1 MKRLLLSLSFI
12 LLSVSSFAQKI
23 QFGNITNKWQIYDST
38 VGCCIPVITAY
49 NTVRYDSITVNH
61 NGHTY
66 QYLMTKLLSALVRED
81 AGKVYVLDNYD
92 STERV
97 MYDFTLGLHD
107 TIRTI
112 YPGNKYV
119 AWVTN
124 IDSTYLQGYW
134 YKVWHFE
141 GHDTNTYYT
150 DSVRDVV
157 YNVIEG
163 IGCTNGPFY
172 PSNPYSVSSF
182 SQHLYCFNNNSNITT
197 GLSNPVLAYG
207 WGYTNYYDNDSTCTK
222 FYAALNA
229 PVIRDVTNVS
239 QLFRSEVCKV
249 VPNPADANARI
260 QLPSK
265 ASGQLNIF
273 NQTGQ
278 LSFTIIFT
286 DQDVISFVDKI
297 TAPGIY
303 DYQITDEQ
311 GCKVYSGK
319 FVY

>member
-1 MKRLLLSLSFI
+1 MKRLLLFSTFI
-12 LLSVSSFAQKI
+12 LLAVSSFAQKI
-23 QFGNITNKWQIYDST
+23 QFGNITNKWHIYDST

-66 QYLMTKLLSALVRED
+66 QYLMTKLLSALIRED

-97 MYDFTLGLHD
+97 MYDFTLGLYD
-107 TIRTI
+107 TMRTN
-112 YPGNKYV
+112 YPGNRYV

-141 GHDTNTYYT
+141 GRDTNTYYS
-150 DSVRDVV
+150 DSVRGVV

-182 SQHLYCFNNNSNITT
+182 SQHLYCFNNNSNITS

-207 WGYTNYYDNDSTCTK
+207 WGYTTNYDNDSTCTA
-222 FYAALNA
+222 FYSALSA
-229 PVIRDVTNVS
+229 PVIRDVTNVNELLRRDIS
-239 QLFRSEVCKV
+239 SV
-249 VPNPADANARI
+249 VPNPADASARI
-260 QLPSK
+260 LLPFKTSGTMTIYNQL
-265 ASGQLNIF
+265 
-273 NQTGQ
+273 GQ
-278 LSFTIIFT
+278 LSFTIAFA
-286 DQDVISFVDKI
+286 DQDIIPFGQLM
-297 TAPGIY
+297 TTPGIY
-303 DYQITDEQ
+303 YYRVTDEQ
-311 GCKVYSGK
+311 NGKVFSGK